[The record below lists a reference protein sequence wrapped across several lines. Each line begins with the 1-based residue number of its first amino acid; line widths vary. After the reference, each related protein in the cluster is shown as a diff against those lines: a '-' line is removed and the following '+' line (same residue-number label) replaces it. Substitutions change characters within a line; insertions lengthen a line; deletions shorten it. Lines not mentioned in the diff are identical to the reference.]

1 MDIVFGA
8 DYKEP
13 FTCSVN
19 RNWLENRT
27 DICASISGSIDG
39 EMLDRF
45 NVYLKGL
52 FGVCGD
58 NVHKPTP
65 DTWLITPNK
74 RYFDRFVAWDSR
86 PKPKKVIFND
96 PATVV
101 FFSDDSKTVTK
112 AKDGDE
118 YDPLFGIMACVLRKV
133 GRNRVS
139 IDSWE
144 PVIGFLADYLADADE
159 CRLVADMLNAT
170 ADALELDGVMEDIEE
185 YDARSTEPEQVG
197 TATASDRISEDNDP
211 EHKAFIK
218 KLDQRFNE
226 FERTRQ
232 TIRNLVDR
240 GEL

>member
-1 MDIVFGA
+1 MSLPKPNEPIDSVAIRHRPIYSMF
-8 DYKEP
+8 DYTDVNVY
-13 FTCSVN
+13 TCS
-19 RNWLENRT
+19 
-27 DICASISGSIDG
+27 SGVETTLSATTTKNIDG
-39 EMLDRF
+39 SFFDA
-45 NVYLKGL
+45 L
-52 FGVCGD
+52 FAWAKEAGFVRGGND
-58 NVHKPTP
+58 AKPT
-65 DTWLITPNK
+65 
-74 RYFDRFVAWDSR
+74 
-86 PKPKKVIFND
+86 KVIIND

-101 FFSDDSKTVTK
+101 FFDGSKTVTK
-112 AKDGDE
+112 AKHGDE
-118 YDPLFGIMACVLRKV
+118 YDPMFGIMACVLRKV
-133 GRNRVS
+133 GRNRVT

-144 PVIGFLADYLADADE
+144 PVIGFLADYLTDAKE

-197 TATASDRISEDNDP
+197 TVSDRISEDNDP

-218 KLDQRFNE
+218 KLDKRLNE